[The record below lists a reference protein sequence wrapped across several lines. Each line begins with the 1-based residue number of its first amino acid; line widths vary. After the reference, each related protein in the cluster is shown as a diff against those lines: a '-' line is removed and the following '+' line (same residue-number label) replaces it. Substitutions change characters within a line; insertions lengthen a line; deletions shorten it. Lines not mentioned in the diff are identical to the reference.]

1 MADALYLPEDIVHLI
16 FLRLPRKPL
25 FRLKC
30 LSKHWNRLIS
40 EHFIKLRSRRMMFL
54 PSLPF
59 HAIDNTATSED
70 MTPSKMIKLSSPS
83 INTGSYK
90 EVTIVGSF
98 NGIVLLVLEYLNTI
112 VIDPNSP
119 YGHHM
124 ILYNPL
130 SGEFNTVPRGG
141 SYKSYN
147 YYVYGF
153 GYGTAADDLKIIRLK
168 YLRFGSNYE
177 SKSFEVFSLK
187 TWSWSRPSKLTD
199 DSCFCDSYSSGIFAN
214 GFLYWNATRN
224 SGSPLYLIVTLNIK
238 TMEFSRIEIPD
249 RYWMHRLGTYK
260 GRLCMIC
267 SQNNVEGYELRV
279 MNKPWLCSSE
289 LWSTVCS
296 FPSSLLHIDFAS
308 DLGTLCIL
316 DDGRLLTLKSCNQ
329 LIIYDMLK
337 DSYMEVDNLTSFIRV
352 GKLQSVEYIQ
362 SSISPSDICSVFI

>member
-1 MADALYLPEDIVHLI
+1 MADALYLPKDIVHLI

-25 FRLKC
+25 FQLKC

-40 EHFIKLRSRRMMFL
+40 EHFTKLRSRRMMFL

-59 HAIDNTATSED
+59 HAIDNTATSKD
-70 MTPSKMIKLSSPS
+70 MTPLNMIQLSSPS

-90 EVTIVGSF
+90 EVTIVGPF

-130 SGEFNTVPRGG
+130 SGEFNTVPSGG

-168 YLRFGSNYE
+168 YHRTNESN
-177 SKSFEVFSLK
+177 SFEVFSLK

-199 DSCFCDSYSSGIFAN
+199 GSCFYNSYSSGIFAN
-214 GFLYWNATRN
+214 GFLYKNAARKPYSLLN
-224 SGSPLYLIVTLNIK
+224 LIVTLNIK

-249 RYWMHRLGTYK
+249 RYRMHRL
-260 GRLCMIC
+260 LE
-267 SQNNVEGYELRV
+267 QNN
-279 MNKPWLCSSE
+279 
-289 LWSTVCS
+289 
-296 FPSSLLHIDFAS
+296 
-308 DLGTLCIL
+308 
-316 DDGRLLTLKSCNQ
+316 
-329 LIIYDMLK
+329 
-337 DSYMEVDNLTSFIRV
+337 
-352 GKLQSVEYIQ
+352 
-362 SSISPSDICSVFI
+362 